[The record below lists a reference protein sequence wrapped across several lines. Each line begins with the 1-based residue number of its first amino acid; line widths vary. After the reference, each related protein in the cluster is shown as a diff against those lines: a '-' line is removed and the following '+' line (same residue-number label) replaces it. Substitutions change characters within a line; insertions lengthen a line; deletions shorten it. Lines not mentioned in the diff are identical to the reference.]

1 MFMIDEYFVR
11 VRFHLLLGSSVKSSK
26 TDLVKALLL
35 LLLLFCW
42 LEPPF
47 ESSLM
52 SLLRL
57 PLLQQEH
64 FFILSIVAAVIF
76 DSLNS

>member
-1 MFMIDEYFVR
+1 MFKINEYFVR
-11 VRFHLLLGSSVKSSK
+11 VKFHLLLGSSVKSSK
-26 TDLVKALLL
+26 PDLVKALLL

-42 LEPPF
+42 FMPPF

-64 FFILSIVAAVIF
+64 FFILSIVAAVMF

>member
-1 MFMIDEYFVR
+1 MYMINEYYVR
-11 VRFHLLLGSSVKSSK
+11 VIFHLLLGSSVKSSRP
-26 TDLVKALLL
+26 DLVKALLL
-35 LLLLFCW
+35 LLLLFCG

-64 FFILSIVAAVIF
+64 FLIFSMVATVMF